1 MVTASDARHWLCEGR
16 TTTGKERAMR
26 QDIMSTE
33 YQGISRRTFLHMM
46 AAAGITLAGYS
57 FFVKQALANEV
68 ITIKEVQQGEDVFA
82 YISRVNGRFDQ
93 TLFQQVIGA
102 SNDFKEGD
110 QAIGVGAKD
119 ETTRRNAR
127 ELLAN
132 TKIADLYDHPLL
144 VDNLQKL
151 IWNTIDQAQYEKVKD
166 WTMGQLKTFL
176 LTNSEEEIKGIMY
189 GLTSDT
195 IGCVPK
201 LMTNEELITLGQNI
215 FNVIPGTRMGA
226 KGYLGARIQP
236 NSPTD
241 HPDDVAWQTF
251 NAFSYATGDIVIG
264 TNPVDSQVKSVA
276 TVENALKDIVDTFKL
291 HDTIPWCVLSHIDV
305 QAEVN
310 DTYPGAVA
318 TMFQSLAGTDDCN
331 KTFDVT
337 IEKILKY
344 AQSKKGERYGLYFET
359 GQGSEFTNGVANGVD
374 MMVLESRKYG
384 FCRAVGMELNT
395 VQPQGAWLHVNDV
408 AGFIG
413 PEVFKTREQL
423 VRCCL
428 EDIAMGKLH
437 GLTIGLDICSTLHM
451 EVTLEDLDWCQDQ
464 IMPANPAYLIALP
477 TKNDPM
483 LSYLSTAFQDHV
495 RLRDKFGYKVNDAM
509 WDFYK
514 KIGVVDS
521 NDNYTEHYGDPL
533 WVYYQYCLAK
543 GDARSKDAIY
553 AEGRGK
559 MKEVDGR
566 GVDLA
571 TGYGKSPWDLN
582 PQLATKVKS
591 YYDDAKV
598 SLWTEFTPEF
608 IQTIPNALLIN
619 TLSKDR
625 ENYIT
630 HPPTGEELTPQSI
643 ETLKNLRDSWGAE
656 PPKGQIVI
664 SDGLNANAI
673 MDEGHLRPY
682 LDEVRRLLA
691 EAEVPMSDKNIV
703 VTGGRVRAG
712 YKIGELLFENAPPEN
727 FRGILHIIGERP
739 GTMHH
744 SYSVYITVLKGNV
757 WTQKKVDH
765 DVTKLVCNIAD
776 TALSPE
782 KAARETITIIREMV
796 GKEVHSS
803 RRLGRS

>member
-1 MVTASDARHWLCEGR
+1 MHTNLLP
-16 TTTGKERAMR
+16 GKY
-26 QDIMSTE
+26 D
-33 YQGISRRTFLHMM
+33 GISRRRFIGLMG
-46 AAAGITLAGYS
+46 AYGITLAFS
-57 FFVKQALANEV
+57 SLAGKHASAQEV
-68 ITIKEVQQGEDVFA
+68 ISIKELQPSEDVFA
-82 YISRVNGRFDQ
+82 YISRMKGTFDQ
-93 TLFQQVIGA
+93 TFFQQVIGA
-102 SNDFKEGD
+102 SNTFKEGD
-110 QAIGVGAKD
+110 QTIGVGAKD
-119 ETTRRNAR
+119 EATWKNAQA
-127 ELLAN
+127 LLAN
-132 TKIADLYDHPLL
+132 TRIKDLYEHPLF
-144 VDNLQKL
+144 VDDLQQF
-151 IWNTIDQAQYEKVKD
+151 IWKTSDQTQYDKIKD
-166 WTMGQLKTFL
+166 WTMGELKTFL
-176 LTNSEEEIKGIMY
+176 LTKTEAEIKGIMY

-201 LMTNEELITLGQNI
+201 LMTNEELILLGRKI
-215 FNVIPGTRMGA
+215 FNVMPGSKMGA

-241 HPDDVAWQTF
+241 HPEDVAWQVF
-251 NAFSYATGDIVIG
+251 NAFAYATGDIVIG
-264 TNPVDSQVKSVA
+264 TNPVDSQVVSVA
-276 TVENALKDIVDTFKL
+276 AVQNALKDIVDTFRLKES
-291 HDTIPWCVLSHIDV
+291 IPWCVLSHIDI
-305 QAEVN
+305 QAEVSEK
-310 DTYPGAVA
+310 YPGSVA

-344 AQSKKGERYGLYFET
+344 AQSKQGERYGLYFET

-384 FCRAVGMELNT
+384 FSRAIGQELAK
-395 VQPQGAWLHVNDV
+395 VQPHGAWLHVNDV

-413 PEVFKTREQL
+413 PEVFKSREQL

-451 EVTLEDLDWCQDQ
+451 EVTLDDLDWCQEQ

-483 LSYLSTAFQDHV
+483 LSYLSTSFQDHV
-495 RLRDKFGYKVNDAM
+495 RLREKFGYKVNDAM

-514 KIGVVDS
+514 QIGIVDK
-521 NDNYTEHYGDPL
+521 NNHYTDHFGDPL

-543 GDARSKDAIY
+543 SDGRTKDTIY
-553 AEGRGK
+553 AEGLQK
-559 MKEVDGR
+559 MREVAER

-571 TGYGKSPWDLN
+571 TGHGKNLWDLN
-582 PQLATKVKS
+582 PELEAKVKS

-598 SLWTEFTPEF
+598 SLWAELTPEF
-608 IQTIPNALLIN
+608 IQTIPNTVLLN

-625 ENYIT
+625 ENYIA
-630 HPPTGEELTPQSI
+630 HPPTGEKLSAESI
-643 ETLKNLRDSWGAE
+643 NTLVKLRDSWGDAL
-656 PPKGQIVI
+656 PKGQIVI
-664 SDGLNANAI
+664 SDGLNAKAI
-673 MDEGHLRPY
+673 MDEGHLAPY
-682 LDEVRRLLA
+682 LAEVRRLLA

-712 YKIGELLFENAPPEN
+712 YEIGQVLFEKADPKS

-744 SYSVYITVLKGNV
+744 SYSVYITVLKGSS
-757 WTQKKVDH
+757 WSEKKVDH

-776 TALSPE
+776 TALSPAE
-782 KAARETITIIREMV
+782 AARETITIIRELV
-796 GKEVHSS
+796 GKKVSGS
-803 RRLGRS
+803 RRLNRV

>member
-1 MVTASDARHWLCEGR
+1 MGN
-16 TTTGKERAMR
+16 
-26 QDIMSTE
+26 DILSTE
-33 YQGISRRTFLHMM
+33 DQGLSRRTFIQLMS
-46 AAAGITLAGYS
+46 AASITLAGYS
-57 FFVKQALANEV
+57 LGVKSAWAGEAM
-68 ITIKEVQQGEDVFA
+68 TIKDLQQGEDVFL
-82 YISRVNGRFDQ
+82 YIKRVNGSFDQ
-93 TLFQQVIGA
+93 TLFQQVIGT
-102 SNDFKEGD
+102 SNAFKEGD
-110 QAIGVGAKD
+110 QTIGVGAKD
-119 ETTRRNAR
+119 DASRQSAQQ
-127 ELLAN
+127 LLAN
-132 TKIADLYDHPLL
+132 TKIKDLHEHPLL

-151 IWNTIDQAQYEKVKD
+151 IWDTIDQAQYEKVKD

-176 LTNSEEEIKGIMY
+176 LTKSEAKIKEIMY
-189 GLTSDT
+189 GLSSDT

-201 LMTNEELITLGQNI
+201 LMTNEELTTLGQKI
-215 FNVIPGTRMGA
+215 FNVIPGTKLGE

-251 NAFSYATGDIVIG
+251 NAFAYATGDIVIG

-276 TVENALKDIVDTFKL
+276 RVENALKDIVDTFQL
-291 HDTIPWCVLSHIDV
+291 QDTIPWCVLSHIDV
-305 QAEVN
+305 QAEVSEK
-310 DTYPGAVA
+310 YPGSVA

-337 IEKILKY
+337 IDKILKY

-374 MMVLESRKYG
+374 MMILESRKYG
-384 FCRAVGMELNT
+384 FSRAVGMELDR

-413 PEVFKTREQL
+413 PEVFKSREQL

-428 EDIAMGKLH
+428 EDIVMGKLH

-451 EVTLEDLDWCQDQ
+451 DVTLEDLDWCQDQ

-509 WDFYK
+509 WGFYQK
-514 KIGVVDS
+514 LEIVDS

-533 WVYYQYCLAK
+533 WVYYQYLLAK
-543 GDARSKDAIY
+543 GDTRPKDAIY
-553 AEGRGK
+553 AEGREK
-559 MKEVDGR
+559 MQEVDKR

-571 TGYGKSPWDLN
+571 TGHGKNLWDLN
-582 PQLATKVKS
+582 PELASKVKS

-598 SLWTEFTPEF
+598 SLWAEFTPDF
-608 IQTIPNALLIN
+608 FKTIPHALLVN

-625 ENYIT
+625 KDYIN
-630 HPPTGEELTPQSI
+630 HPPSGEKLAPESI
-643 ETLKNLRDSWGAE
+643 EALKKLRSSWGGDI
-656 PPKGQIVI
+656 PKGQIVI
-664 SDGLNANAI
+664 SDGLNAKAI
-673 MDEGHLRPY
+673 MDEGHLMPY
-682 LDEVRRLLA
+682 LDEMKKILA

-703 VTGGRVRAG
+703 VTSGRVRAG
-712 YKIGELLFENAPPEN
+712 YEIGELLFENAAPDT

-744 SYSVYITVLKGNV
+744 SYSVYITVLKGKV
-757 WTQKKVDH
+757 WNRKKVDH
-765 DVTKLVCNIAD
+765 DDTKLVCNIAD
-776 TALSPE
+776 TALSPAE
-782 KAARETITIIREMV
+782 AARETITIIREMV
-796 GKEVHSS
+796 GKKVSNS
-803 RRLGRS
+803 RRLGNS